1 MAIKIIIDSASDVDI
16 KEAESLGISMIPM
29 EVSFLDEE
37 YLDDVTLTPSEFYN
51 KLVSSSAL
59 PKTSLINSYRFEEEY
74 DKIVSN
80 GDEAIVITISS
91 KLSGT
96 YSSAREASLKYPNKI
111 EVVDSL
117 NACMGER
124 LLMQY
129 AMLLI
134 SQGCTLKEIKKKI
147 DAKKSKVRLFAV
159 LDTLKFLQKGG
170 RISTAVAVA
179 GTLFSIKPIVGV
191 VDGEVKMVG
200 KAIGTKKANTVLN
213 DLVEKC
219 GGIDYSMP
227 YGVVWSGNDDKL
239 LQRYLLDST
248 HLWAGHC
255 KISNIPSHIIGCTIG
270 THVGPGAFGI
280 AFFEK

>member
-37 YLDDVTLTPSEFYN
+37 YLDGVTLTPSEFYN

-96 YSSAREASLKYPNKI
+96 YSSAREASLKYPDKI

-255 KISNIPSHIIGCTIG
+255 EISNIPSHIIGCTIG